1 MLKISISTVQWFSF
15 YACVGAWSFQD
26 IQSTTLTINTMNTK
40 FTAKDLFL
48 KHWKH
53 WSFKVKLGLAYSS
66 SQLSETKQADAPKTP
81 ITFLYWDFF
90 TAISRADATMVMTSF
105 KFTSQTQWTRNF
117 CVERTLEIMVFAG
130 RGFWLGILENEVWK
144 SSEHWKHNKHIS
156 KKGTVFSEVFIYK
169 NTKKKHER
177 T

>member
-1 MLKISISTVQWFSF
+1 
-15 YACVGAWSFQD
+15 
-26 IQSTTLTINTMNTK
+26 MNTK

-90 TAISRADATMVMTSF
+90 AAISRAHATMVMTSF

-144 SSEHWKHNKHIS
+144 SSEHWKHNKHII
-156 KKGTVFSEVFIYK
+156 KKGTVFSVVFIYK
-169 NTKKKHER
+169 KHEKGTWKNLKIVQNFSVCSVFWTFWTWKDQALNLADGR
-177 T
+177 KN